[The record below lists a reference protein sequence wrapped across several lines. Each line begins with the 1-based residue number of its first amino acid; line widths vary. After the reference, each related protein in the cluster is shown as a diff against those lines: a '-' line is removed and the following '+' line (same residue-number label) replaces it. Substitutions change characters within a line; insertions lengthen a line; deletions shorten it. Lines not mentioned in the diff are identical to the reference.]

1 MVVMRCI
8 SVQQIVRSDI
18 QAGRKILQQLNRAA
32 AASRFNFCKMVRTN
46 VRIILSCS
54 CVILCF
60 FRKSRI
66 RPPNSFASNRIV
78 QSFPLRRK
86 HKQAETPFP
95 SPGLFSAW
103 KCTMTATRWAALV
116 SSSRSITAFNK
127 LVSKTSICL
136 SLQRNHIKFST
147 FFTGLIFTIPRKKL
161 NTVSV

>member
-46 VRIILSCS
+46 VQHYTQLFLRNSL
-54 CVILCF
+54 L

-95 SPGLFSAW
+95 STGLFSAW
-103 KCTMTATRWAALV
+103 KCTMTATRWSCSCEQLTEYYQSLMHFRQFSLLRNWNLRHGDIIASV
-116 SSSRSITAFNK
+116 FITVK
-127 LVSKTSICL
+127 
-136 SLQRNHIKFST
+136 H
-147 FFTGLIFTIPRKKL
+147 
-161 NTVSV
+161 

>member
-32 AASRFNFCKMVRTN
+32 AASRSTFARWFALTFS
-46 VRIILSCS
+46 IILSCS
-54 CVILCF
+54 CVIPFF

-103 KCTMTATRWAALV
+103 KCTMTATRWSCSCEQLTEYYQPFMHF
-116 SSSRSITAFNK
+116 RQF
-127 LVSKTSICL
+127 
-136 SLQRNHIKFST
+136 SLLRNWNLRHGDIIAST
-147 FFTGLIFTIPRKKL
+147 FIAVKR
-161 NTVSV
+161 